1 MPEAIGTDDLPA
13 AANVQDRVSL
23 AFAVDDVD
31 AEAARVTGLGAPL
44 AMAADRSA
52 SSARSL
58 RPDDGWQM
66 LAGAM
71 TRRRRCR
78 APGGRL
84 VDWFRLRVSFGR

>member
-44 AMAADRSA
+44 AMAPTDRP
-52 SSARSL
+52 
-58 RPDDGWQM
+58 RPP
-66 LAGAM
+66 LAPA
-71 TRRRRCR
+71 
-78 APGGRL
+78 
-84 VDWFRLRVSFGR
+84 